1 MVLIFQNYPFT
12 NINKNDMRMI
22 ENSKLAKI
30 FVIIGIIIVVITGPM
45 YFINEDFLPVSIIGI
60 VVGIF
65 IIGFPF
71 IDLDNIDKD
80 KN

>member
-1 MVLIFQNYPFT
+1 
-12 NINKNDMRMI
+12 MRMI

-45 YFINEDFLPVSIIGI
+45 YFINEDFELITAIGI
-60 VVGIF
+60 PVGII

-71 IDLDNIDKD
+71 IDTDYLDNNKD
-80 KN
+80 

>member
-1 MVLIFQNYPFT
+1 MRLIT
-12 NINKNDMRMI
+12 D
-22 ENSKLAKI
+22 SKLTKI

-45 YFINEDFLPVSIIGI
+45 YFINEDFELITAIGI
-60 VVGIF
+60 PVGIF

-71 IDLDNIDKD
+71 IDTNNLNNN

>member
-1 MVLIFQNYPFT
+1 
-12 NINKNDMRMI
+12 MRMI

-45 YFINEDFLPVSIIGI
+45 YFINEDFELITAIGI
-60 VVGIF
+60 VVGII

>member
-1 MVLIFQNYPFT
+1 
-12 NINKNDMRMI
+12 MI

-45 YFINEDFLPVSIIGI
+45 YFINEDFELITAIGI
-60 VVGIF
+60 PVGIF

>member
-45 YFINEDFLPVSIIGI
+45 YFINEDFELITAIGI
-60 VVGIF
+60 VVGII